1 MKRYVYDELHKGV
14 SEANR
19 QPYDMWRRT
28 WRARDLS
35 EQSPKQLNTY
45 DCGIFTMLTIYLHS
59 RGEKISRLMYTQ
71 QSLYD
76 NKIRRAFA
84 ALFMRNNELPSPSTI
99 QFQRPSGNLSKSTR
113 KRVDLTQDD
122 AEETRQHKRVNT
134 GDTKQAKEG
143 ARKRSAKSIS
153 DPSQPTLDQ
162 IFVPKARKKRKKKGE
177 FEICGGY
184 KSS

>member
-1 MKRYVYDELHKGV
+1 
-14 SEANR
+14 
-19 QPYDMWRRT
+19 
-28 WRARDLS
+28 
-35 EQSPKQLNTY
+35 
-45 DCGIFTMLTIYLHS
+45 
-59 RGEKISRLMYTQ
+59 MYTQ

-99 QFQRPSGNLSKSTR
+99 QFQRPSGNSSENTR

-122 AEETRQHKRVNT
+122 AEEARQHKHVKT
-134 GDTKQAKEG
+134 GDSDAKQAKEG
-143 ARKRSAKSIS
+143 LRKRSAKSTS

-177 FEICGGY
+177 FEICGGC